1 MRRAPAVDELP
12 RPPVSAFAPATRLTR
27 ALGRLEPSPS
37 TVGAAIAALVLALF
51 LAWAWLDGGFAVTTW
66 LPGTLFMAV
75 LAAVALFTRGNV
87 LRERPL
93 LGAAVALFAA
103 FTAWSALTI
112 AWADDPA
119 AAWDGTNRTL
129 LYLAVLVVF
138 VVLPYEPRAVPVLLG
153 GFSLGTAA
161 LAGIA
166 IVRGTTGTNPAE
178 WYIEGRLAWP
188 MDYANGDAALFLAAS
203 WPALY
208 IASRREVPPVLRGV
222 FLAATG
228 VLVEA
233 SLLCQSRGSLF
244 ALPLVAVLAFAFS
257 PGRLRLL
264 VTLALVATA
273 VAVAGSRLLDVYD
286 VVLHQRDSDVPAA
299 ARRLVLATCA
309 ALFVVGTALGLADR
323 AVTVPRAVRRALA
336 VALSAVALTAV
347 VGGTVALLT
356 AYGDPRPHVSG
367 WWEEFKSG
375 SRDDYRSIHFV
386 SGLGSNR
393 YDLWRVALVDFEQ
406 APVVG
411 IGVDNYARSY
421 IAERRYLEE
430 PLYPHSL
437 PLRLLSQTGIVGT
450 LLFTLFLA
458 CMLAAAWGTM
468 RRATE
473 FFRGVAVAALALTAY
488 WLVHGAVDWFWE
500 IPALAAP
507 ALASLALAV
516 RVAPVA
522 GGPPGRPLKIGAV
535 AAALVSVATALPP
548 YLAARNVT
556 HAAEQW
562 PSDPQLAFDRLD
574 LARRLNPLSDEPDVS
589 TAIIAQRMQD
599 PSRERAA
606 WLRALERNP
615 DNWYAM
621 LKLSLLDLSA
631 GKRRAALRRVA
642 AARQLNPLEPIIVL
656 VQRRIRG
663 GRPVTAAEVDRLFVA
678 RAVTLQRA
686 AGRRPTDG

>member
-1 MRRAPAVDELP
+1 M
-12 RPPVSAFAPATRLTR
+12 TR
-27 ALGRLEPSPS
+27 ALGRLEPSLS
-37 TVGAAIAALVLALF
+37 KAGAAIAALLLALF
-51 LAWAWLDGGFAVTTW
+51 LAWAWLDGGFAATTW
-66 LPGTLFMAV
+66 LPGTLFVTV
-75 LAAVALFTRGNV
+75 LAAVALFTRGGV

-93 LGAAVALFAA
+93 LGAAVAFFAVFTVWNA
-103 FTAWSALTI
+103 FTI
-112 AWADDPA
+112 VWADDPA

-138 VVLPYEPRAVPVLLG
+138 LVLPYEPRAVPVLLG
-153 GFSLGTAA
+153 GYSLGTAT

-166 IVRGTTGTNPAE
+166 IVRATTGTNPAQ

-188 MDYANGDAALFLAAS
+188 MDYANGNAALFLAAS

-208 IASRREVPPVLRGV
+208 LASRREVPPVLRGA

-244 ALPLVAVLAFAFS
+244 AVPIVAVLAFAFS

-264 VTLALVATA
+264 LALALVATA
-273 VAVAGSRLLDVYD
+273 VGVAGPTLLDVYD
-286 VVLHQRDSDVPAA
+286 VVLHQLDSDVPVD
-299 ARRLVLATCA
+299 ARWLVLATCA

-323 AVTVPRAVRRALA
+323 AVTVPRAVARALA

-347 VGGTVALLT
+347 VVGTIALL
-356 AYGDPRPHVSG
+356 ASYGDPRAQVSG
-367 WWEEFKSG
+367 GWDDFKSG
-375 SRDDYRSIHFV
+375 RRDDYRTFHFV

-393 YDLWRVALVDFEQ
+393 YDLWRVALLDFER

-411 IGVDNYARSY
+411 IGADNYARSY

-450 LLFTLFLA
+450 LLFTGFLA
-458 CMLAAAWGTM
+458 CMLAAAWQAM
-468 RRATE
+468 RRATG

-488 WLVHGAVDWFWE
+488 WLLHGAVDWFWE

-507 ALASLALAV
+507 ALAALAFAV
-516 RVAPVA
+516 RVAPVV
-522 GGPPGRPLKIGAV
+522 GGPPGRLLKIGAV
-535 AAALVSVATALPP
+535 AAALVAVATALPA

-556 HAAEQW
+556 DAAEQW
-562 PSDPQLAFDRLD
+562 PSDPQLAFDRLE
-574 LARRLNPLSDEPDVS
+574 LARKLNPLSDEPDVI
-589 TAIIAQRMQD
+589 TAIIAQRLHD
-599 PSRERAA
+599 PSRERTA
-606 WLRALERNP
+606 WSRALERNP
-615 DNWYAM
+615 DNWYAL

-631 GKRRAALRRVA
+631 GKREAALRRVA
-642 AARQLNPLEPIIVL
+642 AARQINPLEPIIVL
-656 VQRRIRG
+656 VQRRIRA
-663 GRPVTAAEVDRLFVA
+663 GRPVTAAEVDRLFLA
-678 RAVTLQRA
+678 RADTLQRA
-686 AGRRPTDG
+686 AGRHPRNG